1 MHSRAVLHVADPLNN
16 YHSLG
21 PHKVKTVIMDYHA
34 FKARLADLKA
44 AEMAA
49 KRRGDAKAA
58 ERVSLNLSTC
68 NLN

>member
-1 MHSRAVLHVADPLNN
+1 MHSRAVLHVADPLIN

-21 PHKVKTVIMDYHA
+21 PHKVMDYHA

-58 ERVSLNLSTC
+58 ERASLNLSTC